1 MTQTVMRVQVSV
13 QLDVVPTRTCA
24 GPEAVRHIVSTA
36 LRWALHGG
44 HAGFD
49 VAGLHDMRVEV
60 VTDDPPAMSPED
72 AAAYRIGLDAG
83 RALDALMGDVQAP
96 DGYLRCPNCA
106 GLMPASRLVCLT
118 CLHRR

>member
-1 MTQTVMRVQVSV
+1 MTETVVRLRVSV
-13 QLDVVPTRTCA
+13 EMDVVPTRTCA

-49 VAGLHDMRVEV
+49 VADLHGLRVELV
-60 VTDDPPAMSPED
+60 PDDPPAMSPQD
-72 AAAYRIGLDAG
+72 AAAYRIGRDAA
-83 RALDALMGDVQAP
+83 RAMDALMGDVQAP

-106 GLMPASRLVCLT
+106 GLMPAHRLVCLT